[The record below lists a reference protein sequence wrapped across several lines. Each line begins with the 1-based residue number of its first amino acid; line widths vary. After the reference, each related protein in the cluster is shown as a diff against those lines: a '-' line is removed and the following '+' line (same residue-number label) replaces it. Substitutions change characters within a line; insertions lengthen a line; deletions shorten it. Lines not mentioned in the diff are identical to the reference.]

1 MKKNQ
6 LEEPLVSVQCLVYNH
21 EPYLRK
27 CLDGLVM
34 QKTHFPFEIIVHDD
48 VSTDHSVDIIKEY
61 ESKYPDIVKPI
72 YEKENQYSKGD
83 GRIIQIM
90 NVACKGKYIAL
101 CEGDD
106 YWTDPLKLQK
116 QVDFLE
122 SHPEY
127 SMVCCRTELYSE
139 RRKKIIGEVRTRIG
153 NGSLSPKLVILKG
166 GLYIATVSVI
176 YKKDLRSNDYPS
188 YCIKCHVG
196 DYPLQIMGAMKGGI
210 YYFDE
215 PMAVYRVENPKSWV
229 GRSNNAEHDLNVF
242 TKRIKG
248 VKSELEMLKGFAND
262 YPTYKKIFLSRINFF
277 MNAQLH
283 RNMQKEYYEI
293 FKKELKA
300 FLDKRSFLWK
310 IDGYIRM
317 KAPHLVSAVYRG
329 IAARTYLKNMS

>member
-127 SMVCCRTELYSE
+127 SMVCCRTELY
-139 RRKKIIGEVRTRIG
+139 
-153 NGSLSPKLVILKG
+153 
-166 GLYIATVSVI
+166 
-176 YKKDLRSNDYPS
+176 
-188 YCIKCHVG
+188 
-196 DYPLQIMGAMKGGI
+196 
-210 YYFDE
+210 
-215 PMAVYRVENPKSWV
+215 
-229 GRSNNAEHDLNVF
+229 
-242 TKRIKG
+242 
-248 VKSELEMLKGFAND
+248 
-262 YPTYKKIFLSRINFF
+262 
-277 MNAQLH
+277 
-283 RNMQKEYYEI
+283 
-293 FKKELKA
+293 
-300 FLDKRSFLWK
+300 
-310 IDGYIRM
+310 
-317 KAPHLVSAVYRG
+317 
-329 IAARTYLKNMS
+329 